1 MEFPV
6 EIKCWMGPIPFTL
19 TDAGGRDIGCADS
32 ESGFPQRMTVYA
44 DATRTTPIYKLS
56 SGNVNSFSVEWR
68 FANPQGAELGSVK
81 RFGGRSVW
89 RAYYEVQVGETS
101 TFTVQEAN
109 PFVKIANFMVG
120 GVPFMQLFSGAI
132 LNPTYR
138 LTRRSGAPALRLRKT
153 GPGPEV
159 TWHPGR
165 IFTIEQDGDLSE
177 SEQEVA
183 LLALM
188 IVAKNEGSRG

>member
-44 DATRTTPIYKLS
+44 DTSRTAPIYKLS
-56 SGNVNSFSVEWR
+56 SDNINSLSVEWR
-68 FANPQGAELGSVK
+68 FANAQGTPLGSVK
-81 RFGGRSVW
+81 RFGRRSVW
-89 RAYYEVQVGETS
+89 RAYYEVQVAETP
-101 TFTVQEAN
+101 TFTVRETN
-109 PFVKIANFMVG
+109 PFVKIANFFVG
-120 GVPFMQLFSGAI
+120 TVPFMQLFTGAI

-138 LTRRSGAPALRLRKT
+138 VARLSGAPVLRLRKA

-159 TWHPGR
+159 SWRLGR
-165 IFTIEQDGDLSE
+165 IFTIERDGELAD

-188 IVAKNEGSRG
+188 IVAKNEGTRG